1 MDNVPLLSDQE
12 TSAGNGDTET
22 QHISLNFA
30 QPSTALEIEANEGK
44 ISALTELHVGIPRT
58 ALVPEPIHSS
68 IALSLEPTSLLATPT
83 ALPRVT
89 TFTATVDHNDTTP
102 PTQPS
107 VHGTWYLL
115 PSEPHWE
122 ETVTMELDFSSY
134 PQTAEIVQSDDDD
147 IQAFS
152 LQANLDQKGH
162 EVIQHFTLTETG
174 LVEVEQ

>member
-1 MDNVPLLSDQE
+1 MGVLPLSNLWICLVFLF
-12 TSAGNGDTET
+12 
-22 QHISLNFA
+22 IS
-30 QPSTALEIEANEGK
+30 EANEGK

-58 ALVPEPIHSS
+58 ALVPEPTHSS

-107 VHGTWYLL
+107 VQPSVHGKWYLL